1 MNHNLCQ
8 VHNANYTR
16 WIKILL
22 KKPCIQKINI
32 KLFSKI
38 KNLHTKKIYKK
49 ITERKEWYFF
59 LKIKMNIEK
68 KTKHL
73 SYEHGQRPKVWGQC
87 AFYAQCPTLA
97 QNTKGESTLSLIKI
111 QALTTMM
118 APRKHNHK
126 RSTTNRRWRYF

>member
-16 WIKILL
+16 WIKFLL

-38 KNLHTKKIYKK
+38 KNLHTKEIYKK

-59 LKIKMNIEK
+59 
-68 KTKHL
+68 
-73 SYEHGQRPKVWGQC
+73 
-87 AFYAQCPTLA
+87 
-97 QNTKGESTLSLIKI
+97 
-111 QALTTMM
+111 
-118 APRKHNHK
+118 
-126 RSTTNRRWRYF
+126 